1 LNYFYLGVIV
11 SVDIKMNVY
20 LDLCVYNRPFDDQT
34 QPRIMM
40 ETLGVI
46 IIMALVSSGE
56 IKTIN
61 SFALEYEN
69 LKNPELET
77 KMIVY
82 DMLQSASQFVKY
94 SESIQKLAENLE
106 PTGMMG
112 IDALHLACADQVD
125 AEFFITCDDNLIK
138 RAHRTSKI
146 NVKVI
151 SILEFIFKEV
161 FKNETND

>member
-1 LNYFYLGVIV
+1 
-11 SVDIKMNVY
+11 VDIKMKVY

-46 IIMALVSSGE
+46 IIMALVSSDE

-69 LKNPELET
+69 VKNPKLES
-77 KMIVY
+77 KMIVS
-82 DMLQSASQFVKY
+82 DMLQLASQFVKY
-94 SESIQKLAENLE
+94 SESIQKQAENLE
-106 PTGMMG
+106 AAGMMG
-112 IDALHLACADQVD
+112 IDSLHLACADHVD
-125 AEFFITCDDNLIK
+125 ADFFITCDDNLIK
-138 RAHRTSKI
+138 RARRTGKI
-146 NVKVI
+146 NAKVI

-161 FKNETND
+161 FNNETND

>member
-1 LNYFYLGVIV
+1 
-11 SVDIKMNVY
+11 MNVY

-40 ETLGVI
+40 ETLGSI

-69 LKNPELET
+69 LKNPKLEN
-77 KMIVY
+77 KMIVT
-82 DMLQSASQFVKY
+82 DMLQLASRFVKY
-94 SESIQKLAENLE
+94 SESIQKQAENFGA
-106 PTGMMG
+106 TGMMG
-112 IDALHLACADQVD
+112 IDALHLACADHVD
-125 AEFFITCDDNLIK
+125 ADFFITCDDNLIK
-138 RAHRTSKI
+138 RAQRAGNIK
-146 NVKVI
+146 VKVI

-161 FKNETND
+161 FKNETNG